1 MKQLRK
7 KIYHLVQPDQQGNL
21 ASKLYDIC
29 SLMLIAVS
37 IFPLF
42 FKEPIQKYALLE
54 RLVGVLFGVDYLLR
68 FICAD
73 FQMKKGWKSFL
84 LYPFTPF
91 ALIDLASILPSFWLS
106 GPFLLLRVLRIFRLT
121 RIFRAFRY
129 SRNFRI
135 LAQALRQ
142 YRGLFAALF
151 SLVIFYVLL
160 TALVMFNIEPE
171 TFPSYFDAVYW
182 AATALSTVGYGDICP
197 VTIAGR
203 IVSMVSS
210 LLGIAFIALPAGVIA
225 STFIGIL
232 LDKEKTG

>member
-1 MKQLRK
+1 
-7 KIYHLVQPDQQGNL
+7 
-21 ASKLYDIC
+21 
-29 SLMLIAVS
+29 
-37 IFPLF
+37 
-42 FKEPIQKYALLE
+42 
-54 RLVGVLFGVDYLLR
+54 
-68 FICAD
+68 
-73 FQMKKGWKSFL
+73 MKKGWKSFL

-182 AATALSTVGYGDICP
+182 ACLLYTSGTIYP
-197 VTIAGR
+197 VQLFSHVDG
-203 IVSMVSS
+203 
-210 LLGIAFIALPAGVIA
+210 
-225 STFIGIL
+225 
-232 LDKEKTG
+232 